1 MNLNIEI
8 ILNFVKDFFASKKLK
23 KKKNN
28 LMKMKKLIYIIFIL
42 TCSFYFSQVQKIY
55 TWDEAKK
62 IATEKNINIL
72 IEFTGSTWCKPCI
85 KMEKEVINSKEFE
98 DFYKDKFL
106 MFVLDLEMPI
116 NMNSQNYLYFNKFK
130 QKYSVHVYPTYILVD
145 KNGKEIK
152 RIEGF
157 LKKEKFISRLE
168 NKK

>member
-1 MNLNIEI
+1 
-8 ILNFVKDFFASKKLK
+8 
-23 KKKNN
+23 
-28 LMKMKKLIYIIFIL
+28 MKMKKLIYIIFIL

-130 QKYSVHVYPTYILVD
+130 QKYSVHIYPTYILVD